1 MKRRLGRGR
10 KKGLKGGGKWK
21 SPAKDLAVTAVMAT
35 LLVLG
40 KLVLAIVPNV
50 EVVTSLIMV
59 FTMVFG
65 FRRAIFAV
73 LAFCLVDILCYPHS
87 PDTIVQY
94 LFHWPLLCGAT
105 ALVCRWIRNSF
116 IMVLLPALAAVMAV
130 AFWLETPTI
139 YVLMGIARPDQ
150 WMVYAGLGFPFF
162 IPSLISGFGGVL
174 ILVPTLGR
182 LLDRIC
188 RQMFGQSAW
197 PPQPRK
203 RRAAGK
209 EEGDGE
215 ASPAAADGGKD
226 AVPAAAGEPG
236 RHS

>member
-1 MKRRLGRGR
+1 MKKRLERIRRG
-10 KKGLKGGGKWK
+10 WK

-50 EVVTSLIMV
+50 EVVTSLTMV
-59 FTMVFG
+59 FTLVFG
-65 FRRAIFAV
+65 FRRTILAV
-73 LAFCLVDILCYPHS
+73 LAFCLVDIFCYPHT

-94 LFHWPLLCGAT
+94 FFHWPLLCGAT
-105 ALVCRWIRNSF
+105 ALVCRWIRRPAVF
-116 IMVLLPALAAVMAV
+116 AALPVLAALMAA
-130 AFWLETPTI
+130 AFWLETPTV

-150 WMVYAGLGFPFF
+150 WMVYAVAGFPFF
-162 IPSLISGFGGVL
+162 IPSLISGVGGVL
-174 ILVPTLGR
+174 ILAPTLGN

-188 RQMFGQSAW
+188 RQMFGQSAC

-209 EEGDGE
+209 EEASGE

-236 RHS
+236 HHS